1 MPDQLPLLLDKE
13 QAEKAIVEAQQTLSF
28 DIKEFPVET
37 HVQKLTKGDYV
48 IPDYQRNFTWSEAKQ
63 SKFIESVL
71 IGIPVPYLF
80 GVEDPKQGTIQIIDG
95 CQRLNSLVAFY
106 TNSLVLTDLE
116 KLDGINGFKFH
127 DFSPLQQRRFRH
139 RTIRMI
145 VIAAADLVTQFEI
158 FERINTTPETPKPAE
173 IRRGA
178 FPGPITDLLIECAKD
193 PRFVEL
199 TPQGER
205 QTLKRGREELVLR
218 LFAYTHSY
226 KDFRHDVSRFLDDYL
241 RSANDAAIAHPD
253 LVAEHRELFERVIGF
268 AEKYLKPHGF
278 ASPGKKQTPNVRFE
292 ALAVGT
298 ALATSV
304 RPDLAPRD
312 LSWIVN
318 DDEFRQLIR
327 TDASNSGPRLRSR
340 IEYVQN
346 KLLSQG

>member
-1 MPDQLPLLLDKE
+1 MPNQLPPLIDKE
-13 QAEKAIVEAQQTLSF
+13 EAEKEIVEAQQTLSF

-37 HVQKLTKGDYV
+37 HVQKLAKGDYV
-48 IPDYQRNFTWSEAKQ
+48 IPEYQRNFTWNKAKQ

-95 CQRLNSLVAFY
+95 CQRLNSLRAFY
-106 TNSLVLTDLE
+106 NGSLVLTDLE

-127 DFSPLQQRRFRH
+127 DLSPLQQRRFQH

-158 FERINTTPETPKPAE
+158 FERINTTPETPTPAE

-178 FPGPITDLLIECAKD
+178 FPGPITNLLIECAKD
-193 PRFVEL
+193 PRFEEL

-205 QTLKRGREELVLR
+205 QTLKRSREELVLR
-218 LFAYTHSY
+218 LFAYAHSY
-226 KDFRHDVSRFLDDYL
+226 KEFKHDVSRFLDDYL
-241 RSANDAAIAHPD
+241 RSANQAAIADPN
-253 LVAEHRELFERVIGF
+253 LAGEHRDLFERVVSF
-268 AEKYLKPHGF
+268 AARFFKPHGF

-292 ALAVGT
+292 ALAVGA
-298 ALATSV
+298 ALAIAE
-304 RPDLAPRD
+304 RPNLTPQR
-312 LSWIVN
+312 LGWIV
-318 DDEFRQLIR
+318 DDEEFRQLTR

-340 IEYVQN
+340 IEYVRD
-346 KLLSQG
+346 KLLDRR